1 MGLLLTIIIIASEEI
16 DTVTPMETK
25 WDYCPVASTDHLVR
39 LLLHQIIA
47 VILLNIMIMT
57 MTMIMIMIL
66 ILIMIINIIIII
78 IIFSCHEIRL

>member
-25 WDYCPVASTDHLVR
+25 WDYCPVASTDHLVC

-47 VILLNIMIMT
+47 VILLV
-57 MTMIMIMIL
+57 IL
-66 ILIMIINIIIII
+66 ILILILILITNII